1 MKTRMNTVTTV
12 LVVLLLVPA
21 LSWAETKDKGMMG
34 PGMMGREQTPMMQG
48 KETEHRDMQ
57 MMHEMMGMMHEMMG
71 MMKGMTQDPTM
82 KGAMEKRMERMNEMM
97 KQHEQMMGEH
107 QRMMKRGKE

>member
-1 MKTRMNTVTTV
+1 MKTRMNAVTMI
-12 LVVLLLVPA
+12 LVMLLFVPA

-34 PGMMGREQTPMMQG
+34 PGMMGREQMPMMQG
-48 KETEHRDMQ
+48 KEMEHRDMQ
-57 MMHEMMGMMHEMMG
+57 MMHEVMGMMHEMMD
-71 MMKGMTQDPTM
+71 MMKGMAQDPMM
-82 KGAMEKRMERMNEMM
+82 KDKMEKRKERMREMM